1 MKLVL
6 LEGEEEDQTPPYLG
20 ECVQCVVCD
29 MRDQVCKRSNEWMR
43 RWKGD
48 VGNGCDERG
57 RLAAK
62 KDDFLVEPQES
73 GKVQK
78 GLLLFS
84 RANENLR
91 VASK

>member
-20 ECVQCVVCD
+20 KCVQCVVCD
-29 MRDQVCKRSNEWMR
+29 VRDQVCKRSNEM
-43 RWKGD
+43 D
-48 VGNGCDERG
+48 VAVEEMSAMIVERG

-73 GKVQK
+73 GKSSTCQLDK
-78 GLLLFS
+78 
-84 RANENLR
+84 
-91 VASK
+91 K